1 MRGERRAW
9 LARAAV
15 SVVAW
20 PLVAR
25 TRVAYATPESLV
37 EALRETFGDAAQTMR
52 RERLKVEIAS
62 IAEDGNVVPV
72 AIELPGCA
80 MTAADHVDA
89 AWLFAERNPL
99 PRVAAFR
106 LGPHNGRA
114 RVATRMRLAESQR
127 VLAVMR
133 TSDGALWSAEA
144 QVEVARTACG

>member
-1 MRGERRAW
+1 MRYVRRAW

-15 SVVAW
+15 AVVAW
-20 PLVAR
+20 PVVLRPGLAR
-25 TRVAYATPESLV
+25 ATPESLV
-37 EALRETFGDAAQTMR
+37 DALRETFGEAVPSMR
-52 RERLKVEIAS
+52 RERLKLEIVP

-99 PRVAAFR
+99 PRVAAFT

-127 VLAVMR
+127 VLGVMR